1 MTDGIIPYVNC
12 NDLKF
17 STALFAAMYL
27 ACLMPAYSQSLGKK
41 RNLSLAPSAERFC
54 RGKQR
59 DLFSVAHIEKTELV
73 SDLLAFIQSFQSP
86 NQKHLVNPVHTMGTL
101 ITIAG
106 LWMLVML
113 HFLVSVIFDMSRAM
127 RITYFL
133 QSSFAKRFS
142 LSNATQL
149 LGSRDETRTWV
160 SLVLVH
166 STHSHAQLYL

>member
-1 MTDGIIPYVNC
+1 M
-12 NDLKF
+12 
-17 STALFAAMYL
+17 
-27 ACLMPAYSQSLGKK
+27 
-41 RNLSLAPSAERFC
+41 
-54 RGKQR
+54 
-59 DLFSVAHIEKTELV
+59 AHIEKTELA

-86 NQKHLVNPVHTMGTL
+86 NRKHLVNPVRTIGTL

-113 HFLVSVIFDMSRAM
+113 HFLVLVIFEMSRAM

-133 QSSFAKRFS
+133 QPSFAKRFS